1 VRIVGLGGSLARAS
15 RSRAALKAALA
26 GVAEEGAETE
36 LLDLREL
43 ALPMYDPD
51 QPGAT
56 EPASRLIESC
66 HAADG
71 LLWSSPLY
79 QGTISGAF
87 KNALDWLHEAVP
99 YVVPIA
105 GRGFD
110 SEGRLRDETVGR
122 QLRQAQPSARPG
134 SARRAP
140 GSLRGRR
147 SSRRPV
153 QSEPRSSRRAIGSAQ
168 SPWDRIAA
176 AARSTS

>member
-26 GVAEEGAETE
+26 GVAEAGAETE
-36 LLDLREL
+36 LLDLLREL

-110 SEGRLRDETVGR
+110 SDGRLRDETVER
-122 QLRQAQPSARPG
+122 QLRTLG
-134 SARRAP
+134 EEVVRAASRFAADA
-140 GSLRGRR
+140 SLYR
-147 SSRRPV
+147 
-153 QSEPRSSRRAIGSAQ
+153 QDECTRAAERVATAS
-168 SPWDRIAA
+168 
-176 AARSTS
+176 